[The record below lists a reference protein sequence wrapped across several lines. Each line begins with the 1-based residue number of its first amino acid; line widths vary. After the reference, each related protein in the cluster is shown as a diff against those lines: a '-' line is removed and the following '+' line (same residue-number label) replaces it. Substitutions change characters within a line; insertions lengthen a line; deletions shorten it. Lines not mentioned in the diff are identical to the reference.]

1 MKYEETIRSICG
13 DNWRVANA
21 QERDGGYG
29 LACIEANLRGVR
41 PNLSDM
47 ATHLQVRP
55 DEIAT
60 GFNRLQ
66 KNGVFNPEVFD
77 LRHDSD
83 LSGDNGRE
91 AEDRAKAHLAALAGG
106 FLGKPWLQV

>member
-1 MKYEETIRSICG
+1 MKYEDQIRKVCG
-13 DNWRVANA
+13 DNWRVVNA
-21 QERDGGYG
+21 QEQAGGFG
-29 LACIEANLRGVR
+29 LACAIAHTKGVR
-41 PNLSDM
+41 PNLSDL

-66 KNGVFNPEVFD
+66 RNGVFSQEFN
-77 LRHDSD
+77 LKHDD
-83 LSGDNGRE
+83 DFLGNHGQE
-91 AEDRAKAHLAALAGG
+91 AEDRAKASIAAIAGG